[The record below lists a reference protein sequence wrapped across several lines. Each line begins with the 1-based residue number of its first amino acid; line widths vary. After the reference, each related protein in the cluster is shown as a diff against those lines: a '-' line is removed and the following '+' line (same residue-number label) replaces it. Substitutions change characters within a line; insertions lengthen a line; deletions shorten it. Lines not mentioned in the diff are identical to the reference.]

1 MICTLARALILV
13 AVLSKPAPA
22 HAAGASAAARP
33 AHADSARLENS
44 DALRHYVAGR
54 MLEEQGDSDGAFRE
68 YYQAL
73 SSDPHAPGVAR
84 RISELA
90 ARTGDPQRSLEFAN
104 QALAIDSTDAR
115 ALWLR
120 GAAQFQMGQIGE
132 ALSSL
137 QAATAADSERA
148 EYFESL
154 AHVAEEAN
162 LPDVQESALKRLVTL
177 RDDDAEAWFQLAALA
192 ARRDRFD
199 EAENAIEQ
207 ASDLN
212 PDRPGMD
219 FLRGWIYEGLGRDSL
234 AIESY
239 RLHLAAHDSDQM
251 TRRRMVTLL
260 ARQERFAEAYREAK
274 RVAASSPGDADAM
287 LVEAELAFSSGAPQA
302 GRDLLARLER
312 DHPDDPM
319 LFGRMVALLVR
330 AGKTRDAVA
339 LAGHWAAAHPA
350 DYHGEM
356 LEARA
361 QLLAKQN
368 VAALEHARAAVALAP
383 DSVETHALLGSVYQ
397 SAQRWAEA
405 ESVWNAATLRFPSDT
420 RLPLQLSYC
429 REKLGDLE
437 GAERPLRELLARDPD
452 DAEALNSLG
461 YLMADHSRNLTE
473 AEKMIRRAL
482 EQEPDNGAFVD
493 SMGWVLY
500 RLGRLVE
507 ARTQLE
513 RAVTLTGGDPI
524 VCEHLGDVYK
534 DLKLNDL
541 ARKLYRRSLEKDSS
555 NTRVRAKLEEE

>member
-1 MICTLARALILV
+1 MIPAIARALVLV
-13 AVLSKPAPA
+13 AALSKPAPA
-22 HAAGASAAARP
+22 AGAPPAAAP
-33 AHADSARLENS
+33 LAGADSVRRESA
-44 DALRHYVAGR
+44 DALRHYLDGR
-54 MLEEQGDSDGAFRE
+54 MLEEQGDTDGAFRE
-68 YYQAL
+68 YYRAL
-73 SSDPHAPGVAR
+73 SADPHAPGVAR

-104 QALAIDSTDAR
+104 RALAIDSTDAR
-115 ALWLR
+115 ALWLK
-120 GAAQFQMGQIGE
+120 GAAQFQLGSVNQAMG
-132 ALSSL
+132 SL
-137 QAATAADSERA
+137 QAATAADSDRA
-148 EYFESL
+148 EYYETL

-162 LPDVQESALKRLVTL
+162 APDVQESALKHLVTL

-199 EAENAIEQ
+199 EAANALDQ

-212 PDRPGMD
+212 PDRPGTD
-219 FLRGWIYEGLGRDSL
+219 FLRGWINEGLGRDSL

-274 RVAASSPGDADAM
+274 RVAQSSPGDADAM

-302 GRDLLARLER
+302 GRDLLARLES
-312 DHPDDPM
+312 DHPDDFA
-319 LFGRMVALLVR
+319 LHGRIVALLSR
-330 AGKTRDAVA
+330 AGKTHEAAA
-339 LAGHWAAAHPA
+339 LATRWAAAHPG

-356 LEARA
+356 LQARA
-361 QLLAKQN
+361 LLLAKQQS
-368 VAALEHARAAVALAP
+368 AAIQHARAAVSLAP
-383 DSVETHALLGSVYQ
+383 DSVETHALLGSAYQ

-405 ESVWNAATLRFPSDT
+405 ESVWSVASRRFPEDT

-429 REKLGDLE
+429 REQLGDLE

-452 DAEALNSLG
+452 NAEALNSLG
-461 YLMADHSRNLTE
+461 YLMADHNKNLAE
-473 AEKMIRRAL
+473 AEKMIRRAVD
-482 EQEPDNGAFVD
+482 QEPQNGAFVD
-493 SMGWVLY
+493 SMGWVLF
-500 RLGRLVE
+500 RLGRLAE
-507 ARTQLE
+507 ARVQLE
-513 RAVTLTGGDPI
+513 RAVELTGGDPI

-534 DLKLNDL
+534 NLKLNDL